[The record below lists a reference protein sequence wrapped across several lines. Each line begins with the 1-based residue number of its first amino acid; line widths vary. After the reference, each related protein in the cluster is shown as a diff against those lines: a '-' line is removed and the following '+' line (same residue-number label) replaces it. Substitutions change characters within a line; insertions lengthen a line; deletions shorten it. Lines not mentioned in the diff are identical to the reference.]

1 MMQALHIAKVIME
14 TRNGVSEHGVSFSQ
28 NYMYQ
33 KGIKKFG
40 EKGRQAAG
48 KELDQLHQRKCHTPI
63 DINDLTPEEK
73 AEAMGALIFLQEKKD
88 GTMKGRM
95 AHNGKPT

>member
-1 MMQALHIAKVIME
+1 MQALYTAKVIME
-14 TRNGVSEHGVSFSQ
+14 IHNGVSEHGASFSQ
-28 NYMYQ
+28 NCMYQ

-40 EKGRQAAG
+40 KKGRKAAG
-48 KELDQLHQRKCHTPI
+48 KELDQLHQRNCYTPI

-73 AEAMGALIFLQEKKD
+73 AQAIEALMFLQEMKD

-95 AHNGKPT
+95 VYNDVDT